1 MSVSLFHLAQ
11 VNVARMLA
19 PLDSPVMAG
28 FVALLPTVNA
38 EADRSPGF
46 VWRLETPDGDATS
59 IRAFED
65 PMILVNMSVWESVE
79 ALKDFVYRSGH
90 IVPLRERAQW
100 FERPQQAHLAMWWIP
115 AGHIPTVEEA
125 RERLEHLRTHGPSAF
140 AFTFTA
146 SFAPPAT
153 AVVEAATSS

>member
-1 MSVSLFHLAQ
+1 
-11 VNVARMLA
+11 MLA
-19 PLDSPVMAG
+19 PLDSPIMAG

-46 VWRLETPDGDATS
+46 VWRLETSDGDATS
-59 IRAFED
+59 IRAFDD

-90 IVPLRERAQW
+90 VVPLRDRGQW

-125 RERLEHLRTHGPSAF
+125 RERLEYLRTHGPSGF

-146 SFAPPAT
+146 LFAPPA
-153 AVVEAATSS
+153 AAVEATTSS